1 MKEILLVLME
11 ALVHQKKS
19 LVLIL
24 VKQRR
29 YNDDNSYLFVN
40 EKKICKFKANNRNV
54 NFSNYF
60 FQGSISNKFDHVE
73 AEEVY
78 LKGNVHDFSVD

>member
-1 MKEILLVLME
+1 ME
-11 ALVHQKKS
+11 ALLHQKKS

-29 YNDDNSYLFVN
+29 YNDDNSYLFIYL
-40 EKKICKFKANNRNV
+40 ICKFKANNRNV

-60 FQGSISNKFDHVE
+60 FPGSISNKFDHVE

>member
-1 MKEILLVLME
+1 MD
-11 ALVHQKKS
+11 QKKS

-29 YNDDNSYLFVN
+29 YNDDNSYLVVN

-54 NFSNYF
+54 ILQIIF
-60 FQGSISNKFDHVE
+60 FPGSISNEFDHVE
-73 AEEVY
+73 EEEVY
-78 LKGNVHDFSVD
+78 LKGNVNDFSVD

>member
-1 MKEILLVLME
+1 ME
-11 ALVHQKKS
+11 ALVDQKKS

-54 NFSNYF
+54 IFQIIF
-60 FQGSISNKFDHVE
+60 FPGSISNEFDHVE

-78 LKGNVHDFSVD
+78 LKGNVNDLSVD